1 MVNSFIMRR
10 TILISFIIALF
21 TNYSFAQCPAGQVE
35 IRVDILTDNYGFENY
50 WTLSYESG
58 DIIMQGGQGGVYENF
73 TNYSYTDCVPEET
86 SVVFEIYDEYG
97 DGIFAP
103 GGYWLYLDDFL
114 VSSGSNDIGS
124 YATFTTNTPCETS
137 EALIDLQNH
146 INSNNILTESEL
158 LEIRDILLT
167 QSQCLPNENI
177 ILLAKSVIEDYDNI
191 IGPLFSTPSTVNGF
205 SKDPFIAP
213 GLGLERAMVALQQG
227 LLDFVMTP
235 EVYAA
240 YPEHIDG
247 WQYNTSYTFPGYVEP
262 PADPS
267 VSHSVLIR
275 ANFADPDGSN
285 PYFDINADGTN
296 HALRPTGLYLAPGSI
311 VTVTV
316 PNSLVGQDYYIR
328 VGSHEWDLGIRGDFY
343 RLDRITKKFP
353 INDTTIEVFN
363 PFGGAISIVVPYG
376 ANQGIVE
383 VGVTN
388 GVECPFFSLKSFYE
402 TPDFNQE
409 LTKPGPWAVFETDNV
424 MFTIPSHSIIAG
436 QYDLMQT
443 LLDWD
448 TALQGV
454 NSIMAR
460 EIVSDKHNMYMI
472 ADITIRHHAY
482 SIGYPM
488 SNTTLRYTNVP
499 GPAYFLNGPGPDDEV
514 NFHESGHALAMTK
527 FPGEGEAL
535 VNFPYI
541 MAMNYGLNE
550 DLNQAVKYSF
560 VPNTFDIDR
569 TATHRMV
576 SNTFGSERNIS
587 NTTND
592 EVRYQHRGYGHYFEI
607 VNILDW
613 CPLRNF
619 WKQEFIDSENGIDHG
634 INNQDIDSRILRMS
648 AAAQVDLR
656 PLFHVFGI
664 LPQDSIALQNEL
676 DQIDIVPSQT
686 IYNRLQDYFTL
697 IPENNMAFVDYALL
711 VYPNL
716 FTDGPTATPDY
727 GVGWHYQKSLSYN
740 AAEAQERTDI
750 LQDILELYYPN
761 GEPSNDIPDVC
772 CLLDAMDIDIID
784 EEVIVIG
791 GVEPYNISI
800 DITGNIQTV
809 TVIDF
814 DGCEVTA
821 EFSILGLSEELMQE
835 IRIYP
840 NPASTKIHI
849 DVTDSSR
856 QIENLQMISINGQ
869 VVKQY
874 QKTDRII
881 DVAKLSNGIYIL
893 KIELADG
900 TQINKRV
907 IVFR

>member
-1 MVNSFIMRR
+1 MRR
-10 TILISFIIALF
+10 TILVSFIIALF

-50 WTLSYESG
+50 WTLSYENG

-86 SVVFEIYDEYG
+86 GVVFEIYDEYG

-158 LEIRDILLT
+158 LQIRDILLT
-167 QSQCLPNENI
+167 QSQCLPDENI

-191 IGPLFSTPSTVNGF
+191 IGPLFSTPNTVNGF
-205 SKDPFIAP
+205 SKDPVIAP

-235 EVYAA
+235 EVYAE

-267 VSHSVLIR
+267 VSHSMLIR
-275 ANFADPDGSN
+275 ANFADPDGAN
-285 PYFDINADGTN
+285 PYFDINGDNTN

-311 VTVTV
+311 ATVTV
-316 PNSLVGQDYYIR
+316 PISLVGQDYYVR
-328 VGSHEWDLGIRGDFY
+328 VGSHEWDLGVRPNFY
-343 RLDRITKKFP
+343 RLDRITKKFS
-353 INDTTIEVFN
+353 IDATTIEVFN
-363 PFGGAISIVVPYG
+363 PFGGAISILVPYE
-376 ANQGIVE
+376 ANDGIVE
-383 VGVTN
+383 VSVTN

-402 TPDFNQE
+402 TPDFNEE
-409 LTKPGPWAVFETDNV
+409 LVKPGPWAVFETDNV
-424 MFTIPSHSIIAG
+424 MFTIPSHSIVPG
-436 QYDLMQT
+436 QYDLMQAM
-443 LLDWD
+443 LDWD
-448 TALQGV
+448 KALQGV

-460 EIVSDKHNMYMI
+460 DIISDKHNMYMI
-472 ADITIRHHAY
+472 ADITIRFNAY

-488 SNTTLRYTNVP
+488 SNTPLNFTNVP
-499 GPAYFLNGPGPDDEV
+499 GPAYFMNGPGPDDEV

-527 FPGEGEAL
+527 FPGEVEAL

-541 MAMNYGLNE
+541 MALNYGLNE
-550 DLNQAVKYSF
+550 DLNEAVKYSF
-560 VPNTFDIDR
+560 VPNTFDIDK

-576 SNTFGSERNIS
+576 SNTFGTERDIS

-613 CPLRNF
+613 CPIRNF
-619 WKQEFIDSENGIDHG
+619 WKQEYIDFENGIDYG

-648 AAAQVDLR
+648 AAAQVDFR

-664 LPQDSIALQNEL
+664 LPQDSIALQNAL
-676 DQIDIVPSQT
+676 DQIDIIPSQT

-697 IPENNMAFVDYALL
+697 IPENNVAFVDYALL

-750 LQDILELYYPN
+750 LQDIIDLYYPN
-761 GEPSNDIPDVC
+761 GEPSNETPDVC
-772 CLLDAMDIDIID
+772 CLLDTMDIDIID

-849 DVTDSSR
+849 DLTDSSR

>member
-1 MVNSFIMRR
+1 
-10 TILISFIIALF
+10 
-21 TNYSFAQCPAGQVE
+21 
-35 IRVDILTDNYGFENY
+35 VD
-50 WTLSYESG
+50 
-58 DIIMQGGQGGVYENF
+58 
-73 TNYSYTDCVPEET
+73 
-86 SVVFEIYDEYG
+86 
-97 DGIFAP
+97 
-103 GGYWLYLDDFL
+103 
-114 VSSGSNDIGS
+114 
-124 YATFTTNTPCETS
+124 
-137 EALIDLQNH
+137 
-146 INSNNILTESEL
+146 
-158 LEIRDILLT
+158 
-167 QSQCLPNENI
+167 
-177 ILLAKSVIEDYDNI
+177 
-191 IGPLFSTPSTVNGF
+191 
-205 SKDPFIAP
+205 
-213 GLGLERAMVALQQG
+213 
-227 LLDFVMTP
+227 
-235 EVYAA
+235 
-240 YPEHIDG
+240 
-247 WQYNTSYTFPGYVEP
+247 
-262 PADPS
+262 
-267 VSHSVLIR
+267 
-275 ANFADPDGSN
+275 
-285 PYFDINADGTN
+285 
-296 HALRPTGLYLAPGSI
+296 
-311 VTVTV
+311 
-316 PNSLVGQDYYIR
+316 QDYYVR
-328 VGSHEWDLGIRGDFY
+328 VGSHEWDLTNRDQFK

-363 PFGGAISIVVPYG
+363 PFGGAISILVPYG
-376 ANQGIVE
+376 ADQGIVE
-383 VGVTN
+383 VSVTN

-402 TPDFNQE
+402 TPDFNAE
-409 LTKPGPWAVFETDNV
+409 LSKPGPWAVFETDNV
-424 MFTIPSHSIIAG
+424 MFSIYSNSIVPG
-436 QYDLMQT
+436 QYDLMQA

-460 EIVSDKHNMYMI
+460 DIVSDKHNMYMLP
-472 ADITIRHHAY
+472 DVNIRSSAF

-488 SNTTLRYTNVP
+488 SNSPLDWY
-499 GPAYFLNGPGPDDEV
+499 PADYPFFLNGPGPDDEV

-527 FPGEGEAL
+527 FPGEVEAL

-541 MAMNYGLNE
+541 MALNYGLNE
-550 DLNQAVKYSF
+550 DLNEAVKYSF

-576 SNTFGSERNIS
+576 SNTFGAERDIS

-619 WKQEFIDSENGIDHG
+619 WKQEYIDFENGIDYG

-664 LPQDSIALQNEL
+664 LPQDSIALQNAL

-686 IYNRLQDYFTL
+686 IYNRLQDYFML
-697 IPENNMAFVDYALL
+697 IPENNVAFVDYALF

-800 DITGNIQTV
+800 DITGNVQTV

-814 DGCEVTA
+814 DGCEITA
-821 EFSILGLSEELMQE
+821 EFSILGLSEEFMQE

-849 DVTDSSR
+849 DVTDSSH

-881 DVAKLSNGIYIL
+881 DVTKLSNGIYIL